1 MGNIAVYWVF
11 TFDNMENDWSTC
23 ENAPRTERES
33 VHTYT
38 TPAHSCS
45 GILLFYGQEEKK
57 MGRHTV
63 WWSDEANGK
72 WNVSVELQF
81 PTFYLIGALSPG
93 YFASYLMCVSF
104 RHQYQDFKQIPCYL
118 NVIWMDHSTA
128 ASAATYSFVLFF
140 TFKRNI
146 RIHEI
151 QFDSIDFLMWW

>member
-1 MGNIAVYWVF
+1 MWECSPYG
-11 TFDNMENDWSTC
+11 
-23 ENAPRTERES
+23 ERES

-140 TFKRNI
+140 HLQTKYPHSRNSI
-146 RIHEI
+146 RLNRL
-151 QFDSIDFLMWW
+151 FDVMIAKKLPC